1 MTGWIMLNLT
11 DKYNELTKP
20 NLKELSETILLA
32 AESLIEIVAEEGKQN
47 EQWFLDYLDELNRL
61 SVIY

>member
-1 MTGWIMLNLT
+1 MLNLT

-32 AESLIEIVAEEGKQN
+32 AESLINTIVEEGKQN
-47 EQWFLDYLDELNRL
+47 EQWFLDYLDNLNKL
-61 SVIY
+61 SVSY

>member
-1 MTGWIMLNLT
+1 MLNLT

-32 AESLIEIVAEEGKQN
+32 AESLIEIVAEEKKKN

>member
-1 MTGWIMLNLT
+1 MLNLT
-11 DKYNELTKP
+11 DKYNELP

>member
-1 MTGWIMLNLT
+1 MLNLT

-32 AESLIEIVAEEGKQN
+32 TESLIEIVAEEGKQN

>member
-1 MTGWIMLNLT
+1 MLNLT
-11 DKYNELTKP
+11 NKYNELTKP

>member
-1 MTGWIMLNLT
+1 MLNLT

-20 NLKELSETILLA
+20 NLKKLSETILLA
-32 AESLIEIVAEEGKQN
+32 AESLIEVVAEEGKQN

>member
-1 MTGWIMLNLT
+1 MLNLT

-20 NLKELSETILLA
+20 NIKELSETILLA

>member
-1 MTGWIMLNLT
+1 M
-11 DKYNELTKP
+11 NELINMEALAKFSLMFIEAII
-20 NLKELSETILLA
+20 NGVEKSER
-32 AESLIEIVAEEGKQN
+32 QN

>member
-1 MTGWIMLNLT
+1 MLNLT
-11 DKYNELTKP
+11 NKYNELTKP

-61 SVIY
+61 SIIY

>member
-1 MTGWIMLNLT
+1 MLNLT

-61 SVIY
+61 SVIN

>member
-1 MTGWIMLNLT
+1 MLNLT

-32 AESLIEIVAEEGKQN
+32 AESLIEIVVEEGRQN

>member
-1 MTGWIMLNLT
+1 MLNLT
-11 DKYNELTKP
+11 DKYNELTKT

>member
-1 MTGWIMLNLT
+1 MLNLT

-61 SVIY
+61 SVID

>member
-1 MTGWIMLNLT
+1 MLNLT

-47 EQWFLDYLDELNRL
+47 ASISECHRIWQHEVKKR
-61 SVIY
+61 II

>member
-1 MTGWIMLNLT
+1 MLNLT
-11 DKYNELTKP
+11 DKHNELTKP

>member
-1 MTGWIMLNLT
+1 MLNLT

-20 NLKELSETILLA
+20 NLKELSKTLLLA
-32 AESLIEIVAEEGKQN
+32 TESLIEVVAKEGEQN

>member
-1 MTGWIMLNLT
+1 MLNLT

-20 NLKELSETILLA
+20 NLKGLSETILLA
-32 AESLIEIVAEEGKQN
+32 VESLIEIVAEEGKQN

>member
-1 MTGWIMLNLT
+1 MLNLT

-32 AESLIEIVAEEGKQN
+32 AESLIEIIAEEGKQN

>member
-1 MTGWIMLNLT
+1 MLNLT

-32 AESLIEIVAEEGKQN
+32 AESLIEAVAEEGKQN

>member
-1 MTGWIMLNLT
+1 MLNLIE
-11 DKYNELTKP
+11 KYNELTKS
-20 NLKELSETILLA
+20 ELEELAEITLLA
-32 AESLIEIVAEEGKQN
+32 TESLIKIVAEEGKQN

>member
-1 MTGWIMLNLT
+1 MLNLT

-47 EQWFLDYLDELNRL
+47 EQWFLDYLDELSRL

>member
-1 MTGWIMLNLT
+1 MLNLT
-11 DKYNELTKP
+11 DKYNELAKP

>member
-1 MTGWIMLNLT
+1 MLNLT

-47 EQWFLDYLDELNRL
+47 QQWFLDYLDELNRL

>member
-1 MTGWIMLNLT
+1 MLNLT

-20 NLKELSETILLA
+20 NLKEISETILLA

>member
-1 MTGWIMLNLT
+1 MLNLT
-11 DKYNELTKP
+11 DRYNELTKP

>member
-1 MTGWIMLNLT
+1 MLNLT

-32 AESLIEIVAEEGKQN
+32 AESLIGIVAEEGKQN

>member
-1 MTGWIMLNLT
+1 MLNLT

-61 SVIY
+61 SVTY

>member
-1 MTGWIMLNLT
+1 MLNLT

>member
-1 MTGWIMLNLT
+1 MLNLT
-11 DKYNELTKP
+11 DKYNELTKS

>member
-1 MTGWIMLNLT
+1 MLNLT

-20 NLKELSETILLA
+20 NLKKLSETILLA
-32 AESLIEIVAEEGKQN
+32 AESLIEIVAEKGKQN

>member
-1 MTGWIMLNLT
+1 MLNLT
-11 DKYNELTKP
+11 DKYNKLTKP

>member
-1 MTGWIMLNLT
+1 MLNLT

-32 AESLIEIVAEEGKQN
+32 AESLIEIAAEEGKQN

>member
-1 MTGWIMLNLT
+1 MLNLT
-11 DKYNELTKP
+11 DNELTKP

>member
-1 MTGWIMLNLT
+1 MLNLT
-11 DKYNELTKP
+11 DELTKP

>member
-1 MTGWIMLNLT
+1 MLNLT
-11 DKYNELTKP
+11 NKYNDLTKP
-20 NLKELSETILLA
+20 RLKKLSETILLA
-32 AESLIEIVAEEGKQN
+32 AESLIEVVAKEGKQT